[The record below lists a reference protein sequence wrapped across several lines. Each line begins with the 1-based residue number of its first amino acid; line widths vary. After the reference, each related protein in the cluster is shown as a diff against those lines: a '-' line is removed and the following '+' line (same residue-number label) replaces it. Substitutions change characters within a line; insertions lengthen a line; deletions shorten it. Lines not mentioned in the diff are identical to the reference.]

1 MYTFIF
7 QIFISQQ
14 LLLYNIPTLRQT
26 QEKYISYLVEDTSK
40 PLTFSKRI
48 YFGNFCN
55 LKQKQTNKKP
65 NRIPNISIL
74 RSKKQRKFLLVRNM
88 R

>member
-7 QIFISQQ
+7 QTFISQQ
-14 LLLYNIPTLRQT
+14 LLLYKTPTLRWT
-26 QEKYISYLVEDTSK
+26 QEKYISYLVEDISK

-55 LKQKQTNKKP
+55 LKQKQTNKKTEQ
-65 NRIPNISIL
+65 N
-74 RSKKQRKFLLVRNM
+74 SKHLNTKK
-88 R
+88 